1 MILYSRVTDAPAEEP
16 VTNDDAKLHLKVTD
30 STEDTYILNLIKTAT
45 KLCESDSGLSF
56 ITQERTVKLDY
67 FPCEIIIPYGPVV
80 SIDTF
85 TYVDSDGATQNM
97 VENTDYYLDT
107 SSELARI
114 KPVDEWPTTKDKL
127 NAVNI
132 VYTAGY
138 GAAADVPEVIKQAIL
153 MQVASLYENRQDEV
167 NGNMFSLNWSSR
179 RLLDSVRVDWYAK
192 Y

>member
-1 MILYSRVTDAPAEEP
+1 MILYSRVTDAPSEEP
-16 VTNDDAKLHLKVTD
+16 VTTDDAKLHLKVTD

-67 FPCEIIIPYGPVV
+67 FPCEIILPYGPVV
-80 SIDTF
+80 SVDTF
-85 TYVDSDGATQNM
+85 TYADSDGATQNM

-167 NGNMFSLNWSSR
+167 NGNMFSMNWSSR